1 MGILDNV
8 VNSLGGVQGIEAD
21 LMQLSSTFGNNGLQ
35 GIVSQLQSSGLDQQ
49 VQSWIGGGA
58 NLPVNGSQLQ
68 AALGD
73 GQIGNIARALGVD
86 PSHVATVLPQLINHV
101 TPNGQIPHNMDEII
115 GNLSGGGGLGA
126 LIGGFLEPRS

>member
-1 MGILDNV
+1 MGILNDV

-21 LMQLSSTFGNNGLQ
+21 LAQLSGTFGNNGLQ
-35 GIVSQLQSSGLDQQ
+35 SIVNQLHASGLDQQ
-49 VQSWIGGGA
+49 VQSWIGSGA
-58 NLPVNGSQLQ
+58 NLPVSAGQLQ

-86 PSHVATVLPQLINHV
+86 PSHVATVLPELINHV

-115 GNLSGGGGLGA
+115 TNLSGGGGLGA